1 MTIMAPGARMVVTG
15 AAGFLG
21 SHMAARLVAAGVE
34 VVGIDDLS
42 SGRVDNLAAVM
53 SNPSFEL
60 RQADISD
67 GFTVD
72 GPVDAVLHLASPAS
86 PVDYLARPIETLRVG
101 SEGTRAALELAR
113 ARSARFFLTSTS
125 EVYGDPLVHP
135 QPENYWGNVN
145 PIGVRSVYDEA
156 KRYAEALTYAYART
170 HGLDVRVA
178 RIFNTYGPHMR
189 PDDGR
194 VVSNFIVQA
203 LTGRDLTVYGDG
215 RQTRSFCYVDD
226 EIEGLLALLDSAV
239 DGPVNIGNDG
249 EFDMLTLA
257 ELVIELTGSKS
268 RIVHEP
274 LPLDD
279 PKVRRPDLTR
289 ARTELGWEPRMSLRD
304 GLVPTIAYFAPIIP
318 SN

>member
-1 MTIMAPGARMVVTG
+1 MAPGARMVVTG

-21 SHMAARLVAAGVE
+21 SHMVGRLVAAGVE

-42 SGRVDNLAAVM
+42 SGRVDNLAELMAH
-53 SNPSFEL
+53 PSFEL

-178 RIFNTYGPHMR
+178 RVFNTYGP
-189 PDDGR
+189 
-194 VVSNFIVQA
+194 
-203 LTGRDLTVYGDG
+203 
-215 RQTRSFCYVDD
+215 
-226 EIEGLLALLDSAV
+226 
-239 DGPVNIGNDG
+239 
-249 EFDMLTLA
+249 
-257 ELVIELTGSKS
+257 
-268 RIVHEP
+268 
-274 LPLDD
+274 
-279 PKVRRPDLTR
+279 
-289 ARTELGWEPRMSLRD
+289 
-304 GLVPTIAYFAPIIP
+304 
-318 SN
+318 

>member
-1 MTIMAPGARMVVTG
+1 MTVVVPGARVVLTG

-21 SHMAARLVAAGVE
+21 SHLAARLVAAGAD

-42 SGRVDNLAAVM
+42 SGRVENLAGLL
-53 SNPSFEL
+53 SNPAFEL
-60 RQADISD
+60 READVSD

-86 PVDYLARPIETLRVG
+86 PPDYLARPIETLRVG
-101 SEGTRAALELAR
+101 SEGTRAALELAL

-135 QPENYWGNVN
+135 QPETYWGNVN

-156 KRYAEALTYAYART
+156 KRFAEALTYAYVRT
-170 HGLDVRVA
+170 HGLDARVA

-203 LTGRDLTVYGDG
+203 LAGQDLTVYGDG

-226 EIEGLLALLDSAV
+226 EVDGLLALLDSDV
-239 DGPVNIGNDG
+239 HGPVNIGNDG
-249 EFDMLTLA
+249 EFDMLSLA
-257 ELVIELTGSKS
+257 ELVIELTGSNS
-268 RIVHEP
+268 HIVHEP

-279 PKVRRPDLTR
+279 PRVRRPDLTR
-289 ARTELGWEPRMSLRD
+289 ARTELGWEPRVSLRD
-304 GLVPTIAYFAPIIP
+304 GLVPTIAYFSSSSDPR
-318 SN
+318 

>member
-1 MTIMAPGARMVVTG
+1 
-15 AAGFLG
+15 
-21 SHMAARLVAAGVE
+21 
-34 VVGIDDLS
+34 
-42 SGRVDNLAAVM
+42 
-53 SNPSFEL
+53 
-60 RQADISD
+60 
-67 GFTVD
+67 
-72 GPVDAVLHLASPAS
+72 
-86 PVDYLARPIETLRVG
+86 
-101 SEGTRAALELAR
+101 
-113 ARSARFFLTSTS
+113 
-125 EVYGDPLVHP
+125 
-135 QPENYWGNVN
+135 WGNVN

-178 RIFNTYGPHMR
+178 RVFNTYGPLMR

-226 EIEGLLALLDSAV
+226 EIDGLLALLDSAV

-257 ELVIELTGSKS
+257 ELVIELTGSNS

-304 GLVPTIAYFAPIIP
+304 GLVPTIAYFASIIP

>member
-1 MTIMAPGARMVVTG
+1 MVVTG

-21 SHMAARLVAAGVE
+21 SHMVARLLDAGVE
-34 VVGIDDLS
+34 VVGLDDLS

-60 RQADISD
+60 RVADVSD

-72 GPVDAVLHLASPAS
+72 GAVDAVLHLASPAS

-101 SEGTRAALELAR
+101 SEGTRAALELALD
-113 ARSARFFLTSTS
+113 RSARFFLSSTS
-125 EVYGDPLVHP
+125 EIYGDPLVHP
-135 QPENYWGNVN
+135 QPETYWGNVN

-156 KRYAEALTYAYART
+156 KRYAEALTYAHARA

-203 LTGRDLTVYGDG
+203 LSGHDLTVYGDG

-226 EIEGLLALLDSAV
+226 EIDGLLALLDSDV
-239 DGPVNIGNDG
+239 EDPVNIGNDG

-257 ELVIELTGSKS
+257 ELVLELTGSSS
-268 RIVHEP
+268 RIVHED

-279 PKVRRPDLTR
+279 PRVRRPDLTR
-289 ARTELGWEPRMSLRD
+289 ARTELGWEPRVSLRD
-304 GLVPTIAYFAPIIP
+304 GLIPTIAYFASITP
-318 SN
+318 SA